1 MVSRQEIRQ
10 TDGGVGMSQVQ
21 FAKPS
26 RLIGAHAIHTRTQHP
41 PITGSGRAGHRFG
54 SSSRSM
60 ASAALSQHPRCDD
73 HVTFFFRD
81 EHGGGRE
88 CRDAL
93 VLDQAKVFGPTM
105 PRAAKR

>member
-1 MVSRQEIRQ
+1 
-10 TDGGVGMSQVQ
+10 
-21 FAKPS
+21 
-26 RLIGAHAIHTRTQHP
+26 
-41 PITGSGRAGHRFG
+41 
-54 SSSRSM
+54 M